1 MAHRIVGDRQQKTRE
16 ITRGQQV
23 GDHDGNG
30 AQGKTR
36 DDIDIDK
43 KYGPRSES
51 DKLVAGSPPRGSR
64 LSGKKLPSGM
74 TGSSSLS
81 KGPGALPLTAL
92 RVRER
97 VFSRTFLSFFAGT
110 VAGVPLEAGTARVA
124 EFRLDTRP
132 NSSEWSVLGLWGLR
146 VEVVVRERENRL
158 GMEGF
163 DPNDGQ
169 KEKGRSETTGDR
181 RLFRALAFP
190 LALSACPN
198 PDGNTRHPSLRP
210 HSPTQITSTATATA
224 TTGYHSS
231 RTAFLTVPLIFFL
244 FFSPFFP
251 LCLMLPTVLR
261 PTTLLGRQAHHV
273 SLTGLRLT
281 RRQIL
286 ISPMCSPW
294 LSAAIGTSFL

>member
-1 MAHRIVGDRQQKTRE
+1 
-16 ITRGQQV
+16 
-23 GDHDGNG
+23 
-30 AQGKTR
+30 
-36 DDIDIDK
+36 
-43 KYGPRSES
+43 
-51 DKLVAGSPPRGSR
+51 

-244 FFSPFFP
+244 FFSPFFSP
-251 LCLMLPTVLR
+251 LPHAPHGLAPNYPAWTAGASCFSDRTAPHTTPDTHQPHVFSLAVCRDRHFFSLIDGNAGGANIFLIAAFALR
-261 PTTLLGRQAHHV
+261 P
-273 SLTGLRLT
+273 LRY
-281 RRQIL
+281 R
-286 ISPMCSPW
+286 
-294 LSAAIGTSFL
+294 FLPQFQ